1 MIEPVLLRL
10 LDRCGCG
17 GELLIVG
24 FNRPQNSGV
33 YLVFNGLGC
42 SPYGIFD
49 RERRT
54 CSMSDNAHA
63 IYAEQRH
70 ATVLLII
77 GLFPNRLAPSASFAP
92 SLRTGF
98 LKRSSLSQ
106 DNIAW
111 ATASVVLRT
120 TLPVNPSQTTTS
132 AGFSNRSCPSM
143 LPRKLSPLAFNSLKA
158 YLVTSL
164 PRMSSSP
171 IDINATEGLL

>member
-33 YLVFNGLGC
+33 YLMFNGLGC

-54 CSMSDNAHA
+54 RSVSDNAHA

-77 GLFPNRLAPSASFAP
+77 GLFPNRLECTFGELCAELGNRIPEELEFEPEQYRVGYCFSG
-92 SLRTGF
+92 LE
-98 LKRSSLSQ
+98 
-106 DNIAW
+106 DH
-111 ATASVVLRT
+111 V
-120 TLPVNPSQTTTS
+120 
-132 AGFSNRSCPSM
+132 AGEP
-143 LPRKLSPLAFNSLKA
+143 
-158 YLVTSL
+158 
-164 PRMSSSP
+164 
-171 IDINATEGLL
+171 